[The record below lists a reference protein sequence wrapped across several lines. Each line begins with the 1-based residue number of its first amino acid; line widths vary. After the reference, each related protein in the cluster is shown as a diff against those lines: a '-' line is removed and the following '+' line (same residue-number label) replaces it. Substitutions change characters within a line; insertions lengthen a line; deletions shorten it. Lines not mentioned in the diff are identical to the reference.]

1 MALKLGQVCVLG
13 YLIVGTALFVF
24 VQAKN
29 VYPQLLLARLFFSI
43 GGAATATMVTAILPS
58 MTALSRTSERNS
70 PMENN
75 GHAAA
80 RPVSPS
86 VSSELTITPA
96 RLGIQHSPPVIGAPK
111 ASANAS
117 PTRLAGLVGIFTG
130 FGALLALGLFLP
142 LPARLQRLDISPG
155 QALVDTY
162 YIVGAVALLIAC
174 FCSIGLMKLK
184 GEEDKSWRGIWSA
197 RNVDDAV
204 RSEKAKA
211 SYGHLM
217 VESLRLGIQ
226 NPLIGLGYVG
236 GFVARASSVGIS
248 LFIPLFVNAY
258 FISSGLCKIDDPL
271 DVKSQCREAY
281 VLSAKLT
288 GTSQLVALI
297 FAPAFGYLA
306 DRYQRFHLPLIA
318 AAISGIV
325 GYSAFASLP
334 TPESNGQSGSPL
346 VFLIVSLLGISQI
359 GSIVCSL
366 GLIGRGITGSP
377 NKKDASNDTEQG
389 TTGALNS
396 SDSVQPQPSVPNS
409 TPGAARESEDD
420 NVDHTEESESL
431 LNHKKLPERSS
442 IHLKGSIAGVY
453 SLAGGA
459 GILLLTKLG
468 GSLFD
473 TTSPAS
479 PFYML
484 AAFNA
489 LLLLAAI
496 VAGLY
501 EARQNHLVS
510 K

>member
-1 MALKLGQVCVLG
+1 
-13 YLIVGTALFVF
+13 
-24 VQAKN
+24 
-29 VYPQLLLARLFFSI
+29 
-43 GGAATATMVTAILPS
+43 MVTAILPS
-58 MTALSRTSERNS
+58 MTASSMSLERNR
-70 PMENN
+70 PAENN

-96 RLGIQHSPPVIGAPK
+96 RLSTQPSPPLVEAPK
-111 ASANAS
+111 ASRNAS

-142 LPARLQRLDISPG
+142 LPARLQRHDISPG

-174 FCSIGLMKLK
+174 FCFIGLMKLK
-184 GEEDKSWRGIWSA
+184 GEEGKSWRGIWSL
-197 RNVDDAV
+197 RNVDGSV
-204 RSEKAKA
+204 RPEKAKA

-217 VESLRLGIQ
+217 LESLRLGIH

-258 FISSGLCKIDDPL
+258 FISSGICKIDDPV

-297 FAPAFGYLA
+297 FAPVFGYLA
-306 DRYQRFHLPLIA
+306 DRYQRFHIPLIA

-334 TPESNGQSGSPL
+334 TPESNGHSGSPL
-346 VFLIVSLLGISQI
+346 VFLVVSLLGISQI

-366 GLIGRGITGSP
+366 GLIGRGISGSRDEKEAP
-377 NKKDASNDTEQG
+377 RDTEHG
-389 TTGALNS
+389 TTGTTS
-396 SDSVQPQPSVPNS
+396 GSETVQSRPTVSNS
-409 TPGAARESEDD
+409 TSHTTRVSEDD
-420 NVDHTEESESL
+420 DIDHVEESESL
-431 LNHKKLPERSS
+431 LNHKKAPEKSN

-453 SLAGGA
+453 SLAGGT

-473 TTSPAS
+473 DSSPAS

-489 LLLLAAI
+489 LLLGAAI

-501 EARQNHLVS
+501 EARQTHLFS

>member
-1 MALKLGQVCVLG
+1 
-13 YLIVGTALFVF
+13 
-24 VQAKN
+24 
-29 VYPQLLLARLFFSI
+29 
-43 GGAATATMVTAILPS
+43 MVTAILPS
-58 MTALSRTSERNS
+58 MTASSISPGSNS
-70 PMENN
+70 PTENN
-75 GHAAA
+75 GHATA
-80 RPVSPS
+80 RPISPS

-96 RLGIQHSPPVIGAPK
+96 RLGTQPSPPLIEAPK
-111 ASANAS
+111 ASRNAS

-142 LPARLQRLDISPG
+142 LPARLQRLDISSG

-174 FCSIGLMKLK
+174 FCFVGLLKLK
-184 GEEDKSWRGIWSA
+184 GEEGKSWRGIWSP
-197 RNVDDAV
+197 RNVDDSV
-204 RSEKAKA
+204 RSEKVKA
-211 SYGHLM
+211 SYGNLM
-217 VESLRLGIQ
+217 VESLRLGIH

-258 FISSGLCKIDDPL
+258 FISSGICKIDDPA

-306 DRYQRFHLPLIA
+306 DRYQRFHIPLIA
-318 AAISGIV
+318 AAISGIA
-325 GYSAFASLP
+325 GYAAFASIP
-334 TPESNGQSGSPL
+334 TPESNGHSGSPL

-366 GLIGRGITGSP
+366 GLIGRGISGSRDESVAP
-377 NKKDASNDTEQG
+377 DDAEQG
-389 TTGALNS
+389 TTRAS
-396 SDSVQPQPSVPNS
+396 SGSEPPQSQHPISNP
-409 TPGAARESEDD
+409 TPRTVRESEDD
-420 NVDHTEESESL
+420 DVDQTEESESL
-431 LNHKKLPERSS
+431 LNHKKLPKRSS

-468 GSLFD
+468 GFLFD
-473 TTSPAS
+473 AKSPAS

-489 LLLLAAI
+489 LLLGAAI

-501 EARQNHLVS
+501 ETRQTRLFS